1 MGLGFCGAD
10 SEHHSLRQP
19 VTQPDLSHQQSSRW
33 DEDEDVLER
42 TRGNAGGGLTLW
54 AAHEYEK
61 MEKEREATA

>member
-1 MGLGFCGAD
+1 M
-10 SEHHSLRQP
+10 
-19 VTQPDLSHQQSSRW
+19 TQPDLSHQQSSRW

-42 TRGNAGGGLTLW
+42 TRGNAGGDLTLW

>member
-19 VTQPDLSHQQSSRW
+19 VTQPDLSHQQSYRW
-33 DEDEDVLER
+33 DEDVLER
-42 TRGNAGGGLTLW
+42 TRGNAGEGLTLW